1 MKNLIGIGYLKSFSE
16 GDNTMYDK
24 VDIYIKNDNDFAE
37 LINKFIKEGKYF
49 YLKFYGI
56 SPEIERRVNLV
67 ITRIFENY
75 GRGDLSDIIYT
86 CVKELIINA
95 SKANIKR
102 IVFEEHNV
110 DVNDEKSF
118 LAGMMKFKEE
128 LSDINLPKYI
138 PKLVNK
144 DLYIS
149 VAFYHSKDG
158 VRIEVV
164 NNVSM
169 SEFEN
174 RRIREKLK
182 KAMGYEDISQF
193 YLEQGD
199 ELEGA
204 GLGIALIVMLLKGVG
219 IDPSLF
225 RISGPNNNY
234 VLARI
239 EVPLTENY
247 VSVRKRNYT
256 KETPS

>member
-1 MKNLIGIGYLKSFSE
+1 MENFIGIGYLKFFSE
-16 GDNTMYDK
+16 GDKIMYDK
-24 VDIYIKNDNDFAE
+24 VDINVKNDEEFIE
-37 LINKFIKEGKYF
+37 IINSFIKEGKYF

-56 SPEIERRVNLV
+56 SAEIERKINLV
-67 ITRIFENY
+67 ITKIFENY
-75 GRGDLSDIIYT
+75 QRRDLADIIYT
-86 CVKELIINA
+86 CTKELILNA

-118 LAGMMKFKEE
+118 IAGMMKFKEE
-128 LSDINLPKYI
+128 LSEINLPKYI
-138 PKLVNK
+138 PKLASK

-247 VSVRKRNYT
+247 VSVRRR
-256 KETPS
+256 S

>member
-1 MKNLIGIGYLKSFSE
+1 MENFIGIGYSLLYSE
-16 GDNTMYDK
+16 EDENMYDRI
-24 VDIYIKNDNDFAE
+24 DINVKSDEEFIKLVSE
-37 LINKFIKEGKYF
+37 LIKGGKYF

-56 SPEIERRVNLV
+56 SHEIERRVNIV
-67 ITRIFENY
+67 ISKIFENY
-75 GRGDLSDIIYT
+75 CRQDLSDIIYT
-86 CVKELIINA
+86 CVKELILNA

-102 IVFEEHNV
+102 VVFEENNV
-110 DVNDEKSF
+110 NINDEKSF
-118 LAGMMKFKEE
+118 LLGMIKFKEE
-128 LSDINLPKYI
+128 LSEINLPKYMS
-138 PKLVNK
+138 KLAEK

-182 KAMGYEDISQF
+182 KAMGYDDISQF

-225 RISGPNNNY
+225 RISGPNNSY

-239 EVPLTENY
+239 EVPLTESY
-247 VSVRKRNYT
+247 VSVRRK
-256 KETPS
+256 

>member
-1 MKNLIGIGYLKSFSE
+1 MENFVGIGYLENYSE
-16 GDNTMYDK
+16 EDITMYDK
-24 VDIYIKNDNDFAE
+24 VDINVKSDEEFVKVVSK
-37 LINKFIKEGKYF
+37 LIDEGKYF
-49 YLKFYGI
+49 FIKFYSI
-56 SPEIERRVNLV
+56 SEEIERRINIV
-67 ITRIFENY
+67 ITKIFEKYN
-75 GRGDLSDIIYT
+75 RSDLSDVIYV
-86 CVKELIINA
+86 CVKELVLNS

-102 IVFEEHNV
+102 IVFEENNV
-110 DVNDEKSF
+110 DISDEKSF
-118 LAGMMKFKEE
+118 IVGMMKFKEE
-128 LSDINLPKYI
+128 LSEMNLPKYL
-138 PKLVNK
+138 PKLIDK

-149 VAFYHSKDG
+149 VAFYHSPDG

-164 NNVSM
+164 NNVRITK
-169 SEFEN
+169 FED

-182 KAMGYEDISQF
+182 KAMGYDDISQF

-225 RISGPNNNY
+225 RVSGPNNNY

-247 VSVRKRNYT
+247 VSVRK
-256 KETPS
+256 K

>member
-1 MKNLIGIGYLKSFSE
+1 MENFIGIGYLKTYSE
-16 GDNTMYDK
+16 GDKTMYDK
-24 VDIYIKNDNDFAE
+24 IDINVKSDEEFVQIVNS
-37 LINKFIKEGKYF
+37 FIDEGKHF
-49 YLKFYGI
+49 YIKFYGI
-56 SPEIERRVNLV
+56 SEEIEKRINIV
-67 ITRIFENY
+67 ITKIFEKYN
-75 GRGDLSDIIYT
+75 RSDLADVTYI
-86 CVKELIINA
+86 CVKELVLNS

-102 IVFEEHNV
+102 IVFEENNV
-110 DVNDEKSF
+110 DPSDEKSF
-118 LAGMMKFKEE
+118 IMGMMKFKEE
-128 LSDINLPKYI
+128 LSEINLPKYI
-138 PKLVNK
+138 PKLINK

-164 NNVSM
+164 NNVSITK
-169 SEFEN
+169 FED

-182 KAMGYEDISQF
+182 KAMNYDDISQF

-204 GLGIALIVMLLKGVG
+204 GLGIALIVMLLRGVG

-239 EVPLTENY
+239 EIPLTENY
-247 VSVRKRNYT
+247 VSVRRK
-256 KETPS
+256 